1 MSTARQNLA
10 NLLEYVGIESRN
22 YYHAVPAP
30 IQDRSDPL
38 AYYVDFSSRAA
49 YAGPFD
55 QSGLP
60 LMTDPKNPRP
70 FPTHLA
76 IYALAHLELYRKN
89 QADEN
94 LNRARICAEWFK
106 ANQQSDGTWLSTFA
120 KKEFGLVAPYRS
132 AMIQG
137 LGISALCR
145 MGQVLGDSKCL
156 DTAMRAL
163 EPFRHD
169 VADSGV
175 TTYHDAGPFFEEYP
189 CRLPCHVLNGF
200 IYAMW
205 GLYDL
210 GRSGPLRSRQ
220 SECRDDKHP
229 DLHDFRGNTDAGQLW
244 ESGLKTL
251 IAWLPRYDMGYWS
264 LYHLP
269 ESPRNPATV
278 AYHRLHINQLEVM
291 HALTSEPIF
300 KEYADRWRGY
310 LSHRIN
316 ALRTLPTKVVWVMS
330 SRSTSS
336 D

>member
-1 MSTARQNLA
+1 MSTAWQNLA
-10 NLLEYVGIESRN
+10 NLLEYVGIKSRN
-22 YYHAVPAP
+22 YYHAVPP
-30 IQDRSDPL
+30 LIQDRSDPL
-38 AYYVDFSSRAA
+38 ASYVDFSSRAA

-60 LMTDPKNPRP
+60 LIADPKNPRP

-76 IYALAHLELYRKN
+76 IYALAHLELYRRSH
-89 QADEN
+89 AEEN

-106 ANQQSDGTWLSTFA
+106 ANQQSDGAWVSTFA
-120 KKEFGLVAPYRS
+120 KKEFGLVPPFRS

-137 LGISALCR
+137 LAISTLSR
-145 MGQVLGDSKCL
+145 LGQVLDDSKCL
-156 DTAMRAL
+156 DAAVRAL

-169 VADSGV
+169 VADNGV

-205 GLYDL
+205 GLRDL
-210 GRSGPLRSRQ
+210 AQQGS
-220 SECRDDKHP
+220 
-229 DLHDFRGNTDAGQLW
+229 TDAGQLW
-244 ESGLKTL
+244 DSGLKTL
-251 IAWLPRYDMGYWS
+251 VAWLPRYDMGYWS

-269 ESPRNPATV
+269 ESPRNPTTV
-278 AYHRLHINQLEVM
+278 AYHRLHINQLDVM
-291 HALTSEPIF
+291 YALTSEPVF

-310 LSHRIN
+310 LSHRTN
-316 ALRTLPTKVVWVMS
+316 ALRTLPAKVIWVMS
-330 SRSTSS
+330 SRSTAS

>member
-60 LMTDPKNPRP
+60 LMTDSKNPRP

-106 ANQQSDGTWLSTFA
+106 ANQQSDGAWLSTFA

-137 LGISALCR
+137 MGISALCR
-145 MGQVLGDSKCL
+145 IGQVLGDSKCL

-163 EPFRHD
+163 GPFRHD
-169 VADSGV
+169 VADNGV

-205 GLYDL
+205 GLRDL
-210 GRSGPLRSRQ
+210 AQ
-220 SECRDDKHP
+220 Q
-229 DLHDFRGNTDAGQLW
+229 GNAEAGHLW
-244 ESGLKTL
+244 DSGLRTL

-269 ESPRNPATV
+269 ESPRNPTTV
-278 AYHRLHINQLEVM
+278 AYHRLHINQLDVM

-310 LSHRIN
+310 LSHRVN
-316 ALRTLPTKVVWVMS
+316 ALRTLPAKVVWVLS